1 VPVLANNRDVR
12 AIYMA
17 SLGVEVSSS
26 FLRAVVVSAGGAV
39 SDPIAEARF
48 DGSDPLDRIVA
59 FVRFAVD
66 RLGAA
71 DSVGIALPGLIN
83 RKTGGVAYSAN
94 LPETSSLNIAESVSS
109 ALGVPVVLENDANSA
124 AVAEYTVG
132 AGKRSSSM
140 FYATIGDGVGGAF
153 ILNGVLWEGF
163 GGFAGE
169 FGYVAIDSEGTR
181 LEEVASTANIVRR
194 TRSRFNRDSTS
205 SLGKLPEERIG
216 MAEILK
222 AVEEGD
228 EFARLML
235 ERTGAYVGTAI
246 ANVINLLNV
255 ETIVVGG
262 EITGAKE
269 VVLEGIANRAKEL
282 SFARAFEQTK
292 ILSGTVGENA
302 AAIGAALIA
311 RK

>member
-1 VPVLANNRDVR
+1 
-12 AIYMA
+12 MA
-17 SLGVEVSSS
+17 SLGVEVSSN
-26 FLRAVVVSAGGAV
+26 FLRAVEVSSEGSLSESIV
-39 SDPIAEARF
+39 EPRF

-59 FVRFAVD
+59 FVRSASSK
-66 RLGAA
+66 LGAA
-71 DSVGIALPGLIN
+71 ESIGIAVPGLIN
-83 RKTGGVAYSAN
+83 RQNGGVAYSVN
-94 LPETSSLNIAESVSS
+94 LPETSSLNIGESVSS
-109 ALGVPVVLENDANSA
+109 ALGVPVVLENDANA
-124 AVAEYTVG
+124 AAIAEYQLG
-132 AGKRSSSM
+132 AGKGSSSM

-153 ILNGVLWEGF
+153 ILDGQLWQGF

-205 SLGKLPEERIG
+205 SLGKLPEEKIG
-216 MAEILK
+216 LAEILK
-222 AVEEGD
+222 AVDEGD

-235 ERTGAYVGTAI
+235 ERTGTYVGTAI

-255 ETIVVGG
+255 ETIVIGG

-269 VVLEGIANRAKEL
+269 VVLEGITNRAKEL

-302 AAIGAALIA
+302 AAIGAALLA
-311 RK
+311 HK